1 MHQFYTQSV
10 QGKNSFFRVIGLT
23 FLSFLPVLILSFP
36 FSIYFVSA
44 GYNPKT
50 LTDPSINPTIFLLFN
65 LSIFALLLLFFGLMF
80 KFVHKRSFKTLITPK
95 SKIDF
100 KKIGF
105 GFLLWFI
112 FSVLSD
118 LVNFIINPDLYAFNP
133 TFSIEAFLP
142 VLVIVVLFIPLQ
154 TSYEEIYMRGYLNQ
168 AFGRVFKYSWVALV
182 LSSAIFAS
190 GHLANP
196 EIAEYGYTVMLLT
209 YFSMGLLLALTT
221 LFTDSLE
228 IAMGI
233 HWANNTYGALFITYK
248 SSVLQTPAFFV
259 MDQSN
264 PWIMFFMLVVIGS
277 LSLWIISKK
286 YPSGFTWKNLGKIS
300 FTPRPFFNKADS
312 AVFQGV
318 FATGRNSYF
327 AQGTIIRSETETM
340 RIGNES
346 MILENS
352 VVIGTKENPVRIGSK
367 TILGHKTI
375 VISAEIGDLCEI
387 GNASLIMH
395 GAKIGSWCI
404 FGEGT
409 YIPKNTVIPDFSV
422 VVGKPGRTIRSLTK
436 EDVKMITRMR
446 GGNTELTSPEFKNV
460 NGLSDKEN
468 KMGKLYPYF
477 EKMPIVDATTIL
489 YESAEITG
497 DVKVGSNCIIG
508 AGVKIIGDS
517 HGPIRIGNNVQILE
531 NTVLHLLPD
540 NVLEIEDNVIIG
552 PGCMIHG
559 CKIGENSVIEPGV
572 IVCDNSVLG
581 KNSFVK
587 AGSVVK
593 QKSVFQDFALLEGFP
608 AKEIGNS
615 TTEEKPKWILRV

>member
-1 MHQFYTQSV
+1 MHHFYTQSV
-10 QGKNSFFRVIGLT
+10 EGKNSFFRMVGLT
-23 FLSFLPVLILSFP
+23 ILSFLIIMILVVP
-36 FSIYFVSA
+36 FSIYITLNGVD
-44 GYNPKT
+44 PKI
-50 LTDPSINPTIFLLFN
+50 LTDSGTNPTVFLLFN
-65 LSIFALLLLFFGLMF
+65 LSIFALLLLSFGMLF
-80 KFVHKRSFKTLITPK
+80 KFVHKRSFKTLITPQR
-95 SKIDF
+95 KIDF

-105 GFLLWFI
+105 GFLLWFV
-112 FSVLSD
+112 FSALSD
-118 LVNFIINPDLYAFNP
+118 IVNFLINPDLYSLNP
-133 TFSIEAFLP
+133 TFSLEAFLP
-142 VLVIVVLFIPLQ
+142 VLVIVIIFIPLQ
-154 TSYEEIYMRGYLNQ
+154 TSYEEIFMRGYLNQ

-182 LSSAIFAS
+182 LSSGIFAA

-209 YFSMGLLLALTT
+209 YFSMGMLLALTT

-259 MDQSN
+259 FDQSN
-264 PWIMFFMLVVIGS
+264 PWIMFAMFVVIGS
-277 LSLWIISKK
+277 LALWVISKK
-286 YPSGFTWKNLGKIS
+286 YPTGFTWQNLGKIN
-300 FTPRPFFNKADS
+300 FAPKPFFTKAAS
-312 AVFQGV
+312 SVFQGG
-318 FATGRNSYF
+318 FATGKNSYY
-327 AQGTIIRSETETM
+327 AQGTVIRSETETT

-352 VVIGTKENPVRIGSK
+352 VVISTKENPTKIGSK
-367 TILGHKTI
+367 TVLGHKTT

-387 GNASLIMH
+387 GNASLIMP

-409 YIPKNTVIPDFSV
+409 YIPKNTVIPDYSV
-422 VVGKPGRTIRSLTK
+422 VVGKPGRVIRTLTK
-436 EDVKMITRMR
+436 DDIKMITRMR
-446 GGNTELTSPEFKNV
+446 GVNTELSSPEFKNV
-460 NGLSDKEN
+460 YGQSDKEK
-468 KMGKLYPYF
+468 KMGTLYPYF
-477 EKMPIVDATTIL
+477 EKLPEVHETAFL
-489 YESAEITG
+489 FESAEITG

-517 HGPIRIGNNVQILE
+517 HGPVRIGNNVQILE

-540 NVLEIEDNVIIG
+540 NVLEIADNVIIG

-572 IVCDNSVLG
+572 IVCDHSVLG
-581 KNSFVK
+581 KNTVVK